1 MTPKERFSSCMLVT
15 ISILWCVSY
24 FNVGYVHQN
33 SYFGLF
39 GGCFMWEARFVSS
52 LPTRLAN
59 LERLKTNFASL
70 KTTQPELADHA
81 NEMIG
86 KLNQSIQSVQVTTPY
101 SWHYHG
107 FRNLQ
112 TAWLPRRTPSAIV
125 PLWIAMLPF
134 AVMVAC
140 ERWTRYLTVERN
152 LRRCKLGLC
161 VKCGYDL
168 RASYERCPEC
178 GTAFQKS

>member
-15 ISILWCVSY
+15 ISMLWCVSY

-59 LERLKTNFASL
+59 LERLKTNFNSM

-81 NEMIG
+81 NEMIE
-86 KLNQSIQSVQVTTPY
+86 KLNKSIQYMQATTPY
-101 SWHYHG
+101 SWHCRG
-107 FRNLQ
+107 FDNLQ
-112 TAWLPRRTPSAIV
+112 TAWLPRRTPFAII

-134 AVMVAC
+134 VVMVAC
-140 ERWTRYLTVERN
+140 ERWTRYLTVARN
-152 LRRCKLGLC
+152 RRRCKLGLC
-161 VKCGYDL
+161 LKCGYDL
-168 RASYERCPEC
+168 RESKDRCPEC
-178 GTAFQKS
+178 GTGFSS